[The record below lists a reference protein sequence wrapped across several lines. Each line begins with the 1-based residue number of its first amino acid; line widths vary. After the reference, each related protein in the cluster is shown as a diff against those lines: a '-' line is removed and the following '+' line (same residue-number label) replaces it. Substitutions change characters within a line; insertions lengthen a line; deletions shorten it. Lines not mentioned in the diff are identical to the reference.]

1 MTKLLLQVVLFHL
14 IRLCLCFE
22 NYQLGKLGA
31 MIDLDQGG
39 PNSLGGP
46 NFSGG
51 GPRTP
56 LHTMPEIAYIY
67 RYSDINYIKKR
78 KSKTCTIYC
87 KSDYIHQIN
96 YEKLISGLQLFCN
109 GPPSCKNNF
118 IFGLGHVLNMP
129 TKCS

>member
-39 PNSLGGP
+39 P
-46 NFSGG
+46 
-51 GPRTP
+51 RTP

-67 RYSDINYIKKR
+67 RYSDINYIKKENR
-78 KSKTCTIYC
+78 K
-87 KSDYIHQIN
+87 
-96 YEKLISGLQLFCN
+96 
-109 GPPSCKNNF
+109 
-118 IFGLGHVLNMP
+118 HVLY
-129 TKCS
+129 TVKVIIYIK

>member
-31 MIDLDQGG
+31 MVDLDQGG

-51 GPRTP
+51 DLGPLCIQCLR
-56 LHTMPEIAYIY
+56 LLIYIDTVI
-67 RYSDINYIKKR
+67 S
-78 KSKTCTIYC
+78 TI
-87 KSDYIHQIN
+87 
-96 YEKLISGLQLFCN
+96 
-109 GPPSCKNNF
+109 
-118 IFGLGHVLNMP
+118 
-129 TKCS
+129 

>member
-1 MTKLLLQVVLFHL
+1 MTKLLLQAVLFHL

-46 NFSGG
+46 
-51 GPRTP
+51 RTP

-67 RYSDINYIKKR
+67 RYSDINYIKKENR
-78 KSKTCTIYC
+78 K
-87 KSDYIHQIN
+87 
-96 YEKLISGLQLFCN
+96 
-109 GPPSCKNNF
+109 
-118 IFGLGHVLNMP
+118 HVLY
-129 TKCS
+129 TVKVIIYIK